1 MIFHVGR
8 ERHPP
13 QPSSVKIFNTQPQC
27 ADTACTMRCGKN
39 TTGVRTPPC
48 DPPAAMRRNEGV
60 RFKTDSLVLI
70 GRLPLFL
77 HDRHIIDE
85 ETPLAG
91 LRLVRLTHDRDRIF
105 RFEVGNLHHDS
116 FHTISVNTAGS
127 SSAVSSSY
135 VLPFTRADIQSIF
148 ITLCHLV

>member
-1 MIFHVGR
+1 
-8 ERHPP
+8 
-13 QPSSVKIFNTQPQC
+13 
-27 ADTACTMRCGKN
+27 
-39 TTGVRTPPC
+39 
-48 DPPAAMRRNEGV
+48 MRRNEGV

-105 RFEVGNLHHDS
+105 RFEVGNLHHDLFPHHIRQHGRIVVGGVIVACFALYKGRYTIYIYNPLS
-116 FHTISVNTAGS
+116 FSIGT
-127 SSAVSSSY
+127 Y
-135 VLPFTRADIQSIF
+135 IQVYAIKP
-148 ITLCHLV
+148 